1 MRNVEKILI
10 IVLAVTLSVSL
21 GACGKISAP
30 PEPPQPST
38 SSDAIIITAEESPQP
53 SEAVSGTAAPV
64 SVTLYHS
71 DETAEN
77 IVSEAALLPELSAQ
91 ALVELLSSS
100 GIIAE
105 NVIVNSFSIDGGS
118 ILLDLSAEFSA
129 GLNQMGSSG
138 EYLMLGSLVNTF
150 LDAFSAD
157 SILITVAGHPL
168 ETGHAV
174 YDQALRFFGE

>member
-1 MRNVEKILI
+1 MWNVEKILI
-10 IVLAVTLSVSL
+10 IILAVTLSVSL
-21 GACGKISAP
+21 GACGKTSAP
-30 PEPPQPST
+30 PEPLQPSAPT
-38 SSDAIIITAEESPQP
+38 DAIIITAGESPQP
-53 SEAVSGTAAPV
+53 SEPVSETAAPV

-77 IVSEAALLPELSAQ
+77 IVSEAAQLPELNAQ
-91 ALVELLSSS
+91 ALAELLSGS
-100 GIIAE
+100 GVIAE
-105 NVIVNSFSIDGGS
+105 NVTVNSFSIDGGS

-157 SILITVAGHPL
+157 SILITVDGQAL

-174 YDQALRFFGE
+174 YDQALNFFGE